1 MATIERFED
10 ILAWQKARELSKEIY
25 IVTSAGNF
33 SKDFSLKD
41 QIRRASTSVML
52 NIAEGFARRSNN
64 EFRQFL
70 YIARGSSAEV
80 QSALYI
86 ALDQNY
92 ISHEDFKNLYQLAD
106 DCAKMIAGLIR
117 HLNTK

>member
-1 MATIERFED
+1 MPTIEKFED
-10 ILAWQKARELSKEIY
+10 ILAWQKARELSKEVY
-25 IVTSAGNF
+25 TLTSTGNF

-41 QIRRASTSVML
+41 QIRRASVSVML

-92 ISHEDFKNLYQLAD
+92 ISQEDFDTLYKLAD

-117 HLNTK
+117 HINTK